1 MPPHDHHNQQ
11 IRERKLSPAFKI
23 AIVFSLVAMICI
35 VISFASPNWLQHDSR
50 FSQYQMKNLGLWE
63 VCFKGFRHP
72 HQTFDKV
79 YNGCWWVFS
88 RYYDELLDYIEKGFF
103 IAVQVFMSL
112 GFLLF
117 FISMA
122 MLIPVFLRLFDIDT
136 EISVTLV
143 MSGIMLISSC
153 SNFIGLMIFSIHG
166 DDRDWMIDA
175 QWLVYSWAFYIG
187 WIALVTQSIAGFMFF
202 SEARYQNSRR
212 NKELAQHVNLAMSKQ
227 YYPYDSHPRGK
238 NEDGSYINHGSSY
251 NNNNN
256 SRISSIY
263 QNQQRMPYV

>member
-143 MSGIMLISSC
+143 MSGIMLISFFC
-153 SNFIGLMIFSIHG
+153 HFMGLVIFGFRGKDS
-166 DDRDWMIDA
+166 DWMPH
-175 QWLVYSWAFYIG
+175 WKWNYYSWSFG
-187 WIALVTQSIAGFMFF
+187 FGVVGALLQLTSAILFLVDCTGRKKFIFERKKEDIQFDL
-202 SEARYQNSRR
+202 ARKIQ
-212 NKELAQHVNLAMSKQ
+212 
-227 YYPYDSHPRGK
+227 
-238 NEDGSYINHGSSY
+238 GSG
-251 NNNNN
+251 
-256 SRISSIY
+256 
-263 QNQQRMPYV
+263 V